1 MNIYIHENLHN
12 LHISPE
18 LMEKLSELD
27 SDPFYKS
34 KEDIAQKH
42 GEGRNEAF
50 VVAAEVFISH
60 NIGIRNSQS
69 VFDEFSQ
76 YVDGCLVLAPII
88 YVNLPN
94 RNPGESYNDFLI
106 RLFNNGILKTGAI
119 KDSYEKAMAAI
130 SLSAK
135 R

>member
-27 SDPFYKS
+27 SDLFYRS

-42 GEGRNEAF
+42 GEGRNESF
-50 VVAAEVFISH
+50 IVAAEVFISH
-60 NIGIRNSQS
+60 TLGIRDCQN

-76 YVDGCLVLAPII
+76 YVEGSLVLAPKI

-94 RNPGESYNDFLI
+94 RIPNESYNDFLL
-106 RLFNNGILKTGAI
+106 RLFDHGILKVGAI
-119 KDSYEKAMAAI
+119 KDNYDKAMSAI
-130 SLSAK
+130 LSKIAK
-135 R
+135 